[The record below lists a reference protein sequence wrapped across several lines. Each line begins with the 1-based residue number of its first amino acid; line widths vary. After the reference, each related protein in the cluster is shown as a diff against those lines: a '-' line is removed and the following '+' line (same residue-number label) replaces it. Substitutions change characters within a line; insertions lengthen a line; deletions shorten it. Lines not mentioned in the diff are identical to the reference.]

1 MSRSKQKGTSFE
13 SSLLPLLQAFYP
25 GAERRALTGA
35 KDKGDYILPGASFAL
50 EAKNHKAMDLAGWLA
65 EAQVEAANLGVAHGV
80 VVHKRRGKAAA
91 EEQYVTL
98 RLEDFLEL
106 VRRREQ

>member
-13 SSLLPLLQAFYP
+13 TSLLPLLQRFFP

-35 KDKGDYILPGASFAL
+35 KDKGDFILPGANFAL
-50 EAKNHKAMDLAGWLA
+50 EAKNHKAMDLAGWLG
-65 EAQVEAANLGVAHGV
+65 EAQVEAVNLGVPHGV
-80 VVHKRRGKAAA
+80 VVHKRRGKTAP

-98 RLEDFLEL
+98 RLEDFLEMITE
-106 VRRREQ
+106 RGN